1 MSQENK
7 SIQQKIEQLTKLVAW
22 FDSENFSI
30 EQALDKY
37 KVAEKL
43 AVEIEG
49 DLSELK
55 NEINIVKNKF
65 DGER

>member
-43 AVEIEG
+43 AIEIEG

>member
-30 EQALDKY
+30 EHALDKY

-65 DGER
+65 DSER